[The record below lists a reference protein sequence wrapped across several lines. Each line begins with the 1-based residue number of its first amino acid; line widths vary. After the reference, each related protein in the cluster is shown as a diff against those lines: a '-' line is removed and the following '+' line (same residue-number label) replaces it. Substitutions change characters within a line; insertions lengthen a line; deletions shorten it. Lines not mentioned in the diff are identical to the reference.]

1 MPLLSLSLTAALAVA
16 AQAGPA
22 PSQAFDETLVLGA
35 GRAAVEQALEPRCDS
50 LQAVSPPTAGFPL
63 AREEET
69 HLVCTG
75 FTFDSGAR
83 LDAAVFTLAD
93 GALVQIEARGD
104 TAPLTEHAGDS
115 VTFQDWTAYPAAGL
129 MLDSAA
135 GTAHILSADGL
146 HTNLF
151 AWHNPLL
158 DGEPLD
164 YPPLDVSI
172 PPEVRP
178 GASLETLMPE
188 IEAACPVVQVREIDP
203 PSLPTEPATQTQINC
218 FGYPVAGFERKIEFV
233 FGDDQLVLA
242 WILTG
247 RGESGRLQAAMDA
260 AYGTPVYAGDTFR
273 FYEEGRIAL
282 RFDRPEILVVEQSL
296 GASYIDQLNG
306 AETAD

>member
-1 MPLLSLSLTAALAVA
+1 MPLLSLSLTAAAAVA

-22 PSQAFDETLVLGA
+22 PSQAFDDALVLGA
-35 GRAAVEQALEPRCDS
+35 GLESVEQALEPRCDS
-50 LQAVSPPTAGFPL
+50 LQAVSPSPAGFPL

-69 HLVCTG
+69 HLVCHG
-75 FTFDSGAR
+75 FTFDSGER

-104 TAPLTEHAGDS
+104 TAPLTAHAGDS
-115 VTFQDWTAYPAAGL
+115 VSYAHWTAYPAAGL
-129 MLDSAA
+129 ILDDAA
-135 GTAHILSADGL
+135 GTAHILSGDGL
-146 HTNLF
+146 HANLF

-164 YPPLDVSI
+164 YAPVDVSI

-203 PSLPTEPATQTQINC
+203 PSLPTDPTAQTQINC

-233 FGDDQLVLA
+233 FGDGQLVLA

-247 RGESGRLQAAMDA
+247 RGEADRLQTAMDA
-260 AYGTPVYAGDTFR
+260 AYGMPVYAGDTFR
-273 FYEEGRIAL
+273 FYEDGRIAL
-282 RFDRPEILVVEQSL
+282 RFDKPEILVVEQSL
-296 GASYIDQLNG
+296 GAGYIDQLNG
-306 AETAD
+306 AEAAD